1 MSWSAGYVTDVDYT
15 YGYYSELNPYYAR
28 FVLQDAGYALPAWH
42 TACELGFGQG
52 ISVNLHAAGGS
63 LQWYAN
69 DFNPQHA
76 AFAQALAAAS
86 GSGAVLSDESFAEF
100 CTRDDLPAFD
110 FIGLH
115 GIWSWISADN
125 RALIVDFVRR
135 KLRVGGVLYI
145 SYNTLPGW
153 AAFTPLRK
161 LFASHAERM
170 SAPGAGV
177 EAQVKAAL
185 DFSQQLLAAE
195 PRALSDSRVK
205 DRLGTIAKQDP
216 HYLAHEYF
224 NRDWE
229 PMYFADLAAALA
241 PAKLSYACQAST
253 LDQVPVLHF
262 TPAQQALLDGIS
274 DPLFRETV
282 RDYIQNQQFRRDYWI
297 KGARKLAPAEQQAQ
311 WASLRVALAVPRDQ
325 VKMKLA
331 LPRGTITLTPALYE
345 PVLDA
350 LGDGQPHTLGELA
363 RQLLGPAMQRSQLVE
378 VIRVLVGARMLLPLP
393 PQPAADGQAAA
404 RLNQHIVQLAQH
416 SARIAALASPQSG
429 GGVPL
434 SRFSQLFIQQYLA
447 GERTADSLARY
458 VHALLQHNRERV
470 VHEGKMLES
479 DDAQLAHLQGLAQH
493 FLQGELPLLQGMGI
507 LPKV

>member
-1 MSWSAGYVTDVDYT
+1 MSWNAGYVTDVDYT
-15 YGYYSELNPYYAR
+15 YGYYNELNPYYAR
-28 FVLQDAGYALPAWH
+28 FVLLDAGYALPPWH

-52 ISVNLHAAGGS
+52 MSVNLHAASGS
-63 LQWYAN
+63 LQWWGN

-76 AFAQALAAAS
+76 AFAQQLASAS
-86 GSGAVLSDESFAEF
+86 GATLSDESFAEF
-100 CTRDDLPAFD
+100 CTRDDLPQFD

-115 GIWSWISADN
+115 GIWSWISGDN

-153 AAFTPLRK
+153 AAFAPLRK
-161 LFASHAERM
+161 LLASHAERM

-195 PRALSDSRVK
+195 PRALADSRLK
-205 DRLGTIAKQDP
+205 DRLGTIARQDP

-229 PMYFADLAAALA
+229 PMYFADMAAALA
-241 PAKLSYACQAST
+241 PAKLAYACQAST
-253 LDQVPVLHF
+253 LDQVPALHF

-297 KGARKLAPAEQQAQ
+297 KGARKLPETEQQAG
-311 WASLRVALAVPRDQ
+311 WACQRVMLALPRDQ
-325 VKMKLA
+325 VKMTLV

-350 LGDGQPHTLGELA
+350 LADGQPHTLGELA
-363 RQLLGPAMQRSQLVE
+363 RQLLGPGLQRSQLVE
-378 VIRVLVGARMLLPLP
+378 VIRVLAGARMLKLLPE
-393 PQPAADGQAAA
+393 QPAANGEAAA
-404 RLNQHIVQLAQH
+404 RINQCLLQQ
-416 SARIAALASPQSG
+416 ARYSGLLTMLASPQSG
-429 GGVPL
+429 GGVTV
-434 SRFSQLFIQQYLA
+434 SRFSQLFMLRYLA
-447 GERTADSLARY
+447 GDRTVDAMAQQ
-458 VHALLQHNRERV
+458 VHSLLQQNRERV

-479 DDAQLAHLQGLAQH
+479 DAAQLAHLQGLAQR
-493 FLQGELPLLQGMGI
+493 FLADELPLLGGMGI
-507 LPKV
+507 LPPG